1 MDYHLNLA
9 KKMLFSKRG
18 SLIGAVLAVTI
29 GILVLHVNSV
39 IFQGLFDAIIRDISN
54 YQTGDVLITSEEGYI
69 DESDAVLLGT
79 LERIPYVEA
88 AAPRLSTAATMT
100 ISKNGQSIEEFR
112 VPLTGVDPPPRCQ
125 GIYDS

>member
-54 YQTGDVLITSEEGYI
+54 YQTGDVLITSEEGI
-69 DESDAVLLGT
+69 H
-79 LERIPYVEA
+79 R
-88 AAPRLSTAATMT
+88 
-100 ISKNGQSIEEFR
+100 R
-112 VPLTGVDPPPRCQ
+112 V
-125 GIYDS
+125 